1 MMKHNSILISL
12 YTDAISSLHCQICRG
27 RTNTAKPLMILA
39 MINLIDKGD
48 ITDGLFDIE
57 SMKNEYVK
65 LQSHYSA
72 TTPYQYPL
80 YFLENESFYHLKWNE
95 NRVFTHTP
103 SAKLIRENVKY
114 AYLDNALWDL
124 LQEQEMRDYFRK
136 IIIEHYLKDDTK

>member
-1 MMKHNSILISL
+1 MKHNSILISL

-95 NRVFTHTP
+95 NRVITHT
-103 SAKLIRENVKY
+103 
-114 AYLDNALWDL
+114 LDNALWDL

>member
-80 YFLENESFYHLKWNE
+80 Y
-95 NRVFTHTP
+95 
-103 SAKLIRENVKY
+103 
-114 AYLDNALWDL
+114 L
-124 LQEQEMRDYFRK
+124 LQNLFAKM
-136 IIIEHYLKDDTK
+136 